1 MKKQSARVLKQD
13 QLPLSN
19 IARELVGADHGDVG
33 ICIIFVDAPPGSGPS
48 LHKHPYEEVFI
59 TLEGQATFVA
69 DDEEVKVG
77 PGDVVILPADTPHA
91 FTNSG
96 EGRLRQI
103 DIHVS
108 PSFKTD
114 WL

>member
-1 MKKQSARVLKQD
+1 VAIRKLRQD
-13 QLPLSN
+13 ELPLSN
-19 IARELVGADHGDVG
+19 IARELVGADHGGVG
-33 ICIIFVDAPPGSGPS
+33 VCVIFVDAPPGRGPG

-59 TLEGQATFVA
+59 TLEGKATFVA
-69 DDEEVKVG
+69 DGQELTAG
-77 PGDVVILPADTPHA
+77 AGDVLVVPPETPHA

-96 EGRLRQI
+96 EGPLRQI

-108 PSFKTD
+108 PVFKTD